1 MPVKDITMTTRKLD
15 TKAIRPLYAN
25 YIGRR
30 GEIFYDSNTIT
41 LRLSDGV
48 TPGGVNMLGVP
59 TYSTR
64 LVNTSTYVATAS
76 DYYIGVNYAGPVSIT
91 LPTVSDGNQLIIKD
105 ESGNCANN
113 PITLVGTVDNN
124 TNIQLAFN
132 NGSLTLIYRSGWR
145 II

>member
-1 MPVKDITMTTRKLD
+1 MSIKDITMTTRKLD

-25 YIGRR
+25 YIGSR
-30 GEIFYDSNTIT
+30 GEIFYDSDTIT

-48 TPGGVNMLGVP
+48 TPGGVNMLG
-59 TYSTR
+59 YSTR

-91 LPTVSDGNQLIIKD
+91 LPTVSDGSQLIIKD

-124 TNIQLAFN
+124 TNVQLAFN

>member
-1 MPVKDITMTTRKLD
+1 MPIKDITMTTRKLD
-15 TKAIRPLYAN
+15 TKAIAPLYAN

-30 GEIFYDSNTIT
+30 GEIFYDSDTTT
-41 LRLSDGV
+41 LRLSNGV

-91 LPTVSDGNQLIIKD
+91 LPTGSDGNELIIKD

-124 TNIQLAFN
+124 TNVQLAFN

>member
-1 MPVKDITMTTRKLD
+1 MC
-15 TKAIRPLYAN
+15 IRD
-25 YIGRR
+25 R
-30 GEIFYDSNTIT
+30 
-41 LRLSDGV
+41 
-48 TPGGVNMLGVP
+48 
-59 TYSTR
+59 
-64 LVNTSTYVATAS
+64 VNTSTYVATAS
-76 DYYIGVNYAGPVSIT
+76 DYYIGVNYVGPVSIT

-124 TNIQLAFN
+124 TNVQLAFN

>member
-1 MPVKDITMTTRKLD
+1 MTIRKLVS
-15 TKAIRPLYAN
+15 KAVAGTVGAYA
-25 YIGRR
+25 GRA
-30 GEIFYDSNTIT
+30 GEIFYDSDTIT
-41 LRLSDGV
+41 LRLSNGV
-48 TPGGVNMLGVP
+48 TPGGVNMLG
-59 TYSTR
+59 YSTR

-91 LPTVSDGNQLIIKD
+91 LPTVSDGSQLIIKD

-124 TNIQLAFN
+124 TNVQLAFN

>member
-1 MPVKDITMTTRKLD
+1 MTIRKLVS
-15 TKAIRPLYAN
+15 KAVAGTVGAYV
-25 YIGRR
+25 GRA
-30 GEIFYDSNTIT
+30 GEIFYDSDTTT

-48 TPGGVNMLGVP
+48 TPGGVP

-124 TNIQLAFN
+124 TNVQLAFN

>member
-1 MPVKDITMTTRKLD
+1 MTIRKLVS
-15 TKAIRPLYAN
+15 KAVAGTVGAYV
-25 YIGRR
+25 GRA
-30 GEIFYDSNTIT
+30 GEIFYDSDTIT

-48 TPGGVNMLGVP
+48 TPGGVNMLG
-59 TYSTR
+59 YSTR

-91 LPTVSDGNQLIIKD
+91 LPTVSDGSQLIIKD

-124 TNIQLAFN
+124 TNVQLAFN

>member
-1 MPVKDITMTTRKLD
+1 MSIKDITMTTRKLD
-15 TKAIRPLYAN
+15 TKAIAPLYAN

-30 GEIFYDSNTIT
+30 GEIFYDSDTIT

-48 TPGGVNMLGVP
+48 TPGGVNMLGV
-59 TYSTR
+59 STR

-124 TNIQLAFN
+124 TNVQLAFN